1 MPQFKLL
8 PLEEATVQTA
18 TGRRAGITREY
29 AEYII
34 EVRATGK
41 AGKLTPVDGESAAA
55 IRRRLG
61 VAAKPMG
68 VDLAI
73 KRAGDEVYFWLRA
86 MEGGKRRGRPKK

>member
-1 MPQFKLL
+1 MPKFDLL
-8 PLEEATVQTA
+8 SLDVAKVQTA
-18 TGRRAGITREY
+18 TARGAGITREY
-29 AEYII
+29 VEYII

-86 MEGGKRRGRPKK
+86 MEGKKRRGQPK